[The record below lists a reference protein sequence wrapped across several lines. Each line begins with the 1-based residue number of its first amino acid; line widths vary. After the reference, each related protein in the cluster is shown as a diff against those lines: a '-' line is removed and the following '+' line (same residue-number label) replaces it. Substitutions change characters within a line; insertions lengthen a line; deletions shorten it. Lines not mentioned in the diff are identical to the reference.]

1 MKVEIDLTKSEVN
14 KLRRLIGL
22 KTQTR
27 ADVVLKSYIKMVV
40 KDPDAL
46 ELYNMKEVKEAKKK
60 IEMLTNH
67 LLDSIDVDL
76 LSDSQ
81 KIAYLKAIQPFVMP
95 KLQDVKQQTS
105 FDVSENLEWLID
117 SDEKEIERNI
127 HRELGIGTYTGDEGL
142 A

>member
-1 MKVEIDLTKSEVN
+1 MN
-14 KLRRLIGL
+14 
-22 KTQTR
+22 
-27 ADVVLKSYIKMVV
+27 
-40 KDPDAL
+40 
-46 ELYNMKEVKEAKKK
+46 KEVKEGKKK

-76 LSDSQ
+76 LSDNQ

-95 KLQDVKQQTS
+95 RLEAIKQQTS
-105 FDVSENLEWLID
+105 LEVGEGLEWLID

-127 HRELGIGTYTGDEGL
+127 HRKLGIGTYTGDKGL

>member
-1 MKVEIDLTKSEVN
+1 MTKD
-14 KLRRLIGL
+14 I
-22 KTQTR
+22 
-27 ADVVLKSYIKMVV
+27 
-40 KDPDAL
+40 
-46 ELYNMKEVKEAKKK
+46 KEAKKK

-95 KLQDVKQQTS
+95 RLEAIKQQTS
-105 FDVSENLEWLID
+105 LEVGEGLEWLID

-127 HRELGIGTYTGDEGL
+127 HRELGIGTYTGDKGL

>member
-1 MKVEIDLTKSEVN
+1 MS
-14 KLRRLIGL
+14 
-22 KTQTR
+22 
-27 ADVVLKSYIKMVV
+27 
-40 KDPDAL
+40 
-46 ELYNMKEVKEAKKK
+46 KEVKEAKKK

-95 KLQDVKQQTS
+95 RLESVRQQTS
-105 FDVSENLEWLID
+105 LEVSEGLEWLIE
-117 SDEKEIERNI
+117 SDETGSRKRNTQKTWD
-127 HRELGIGTYTGDEGL
+127 RNYTGNEGL

>member
-1 MKVEIDLTKSEVN
+1 MS
-14 KLRRLIGL
+14 
-22 KTQTR
+22 
-27 ADVVLKSYIKMVV
+27 
-40 KDPDAL
+40 
-46 ELYNMKEVKEAKKK
+46 KEVKEAKKK

-95 KLQDVKQQTS
+95 RLESVRQQTS
-105 FDVSENLEWLID
+105 LEVSEGLEWLIE
-117 SDEKEIERNI
+117 SDESEVEKEI
-127 HRELGIGTYTGDEGL
+127 HRKLGIYTTNEGL

>member
-1 MKVEIDLTKSEVN
+1 MTKD
-14 KLRRLIGL
+14 I
-22 KTQTR
+22 
-27 ADVVLKSYIKMVV
+27 
-40 KDPDAL
+40 
-46 ELYNMKEVKEAKKK
+46 KEAKKK

-127 HRELGIGTYTGDEGL
+127 HRELGIGTYTGDKGL

>member
-1 MKVEIDLTKSEVN
+1 MTKD
-14 KLRRLIGL
+14 I
-22 KTQTR
+22 
-27 ADVVLKSYIKMVV
+27 
-40 KDPDAL
+40 
-46 ELYNMKEVKEAKKK
+46 KEAKKK

-95 KLQDVKQQTS
+95 RLEAIKQQTS
-105 FDVSENLEWLID
+105 LEVGEGLEWLID
-117 SDEKEIERNI
+117 SDEKDIERNI
-127 HRELGIGTYTGDEGL
+127 HRELGIGTYTGDKGL

>member
-1 MKVEIDLTKSEVN
+1 MTKEI
-14 KLRRLIGL
+14 
-22 KTQTR
+22 
-27 ADVVLKSYIKMVV
+27 
-40 KDPDAL
+40 
-46 ELYNMKEVKEAKKK
+46 KEAKKK

-67 LLDSIDVDL
+67 ILDAIDVDL

-105 FDVSENLEWLID
+105 LEVSESLEWLID
-117 SDEKEIERNI
+117 SDEKDIEADI
-127 HRELGIGTYTGDEGL
+127 HTKLGIGTYTNDKGL

>member
-1 MKVEIDLTKSEVN
+1 MT
-14 KLRRLIGL
+14 
-22 KTQTR
+22 
-27 ADVVLKSYIKMVV
+27 
-40 KDPDAL
+40 
-46 ELYNMKEVKEAKKK
+46 KEVKEAKKK

-95 KLQDVKQQTS
+95 RLESIRQQTS
-105 FDVSENLEWLID
+105 LEVSDGLEWLIE
-117 SDEKEIERNI
+117 SSESEVENEI
-127 HRELGIGTYTGDEGL
+127 HRKLGIGNYTGDKDL